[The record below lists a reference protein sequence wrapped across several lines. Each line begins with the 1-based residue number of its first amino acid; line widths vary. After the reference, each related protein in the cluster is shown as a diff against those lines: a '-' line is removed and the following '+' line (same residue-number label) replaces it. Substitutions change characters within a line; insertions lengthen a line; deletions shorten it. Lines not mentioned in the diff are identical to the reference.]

1 MLRSVIRLVVAMAVW
16 AALSAVAAHA
26 QSAPSASNLPSGDD
40 HYQFNQ
46 IDDGYLRLDL
56 KTGEVSQCKARP
68 AGWSCLAVPD
78 ERAAF
83 DGEIARLQ
91 DENAAL
97 KKALLDHG
105 LPLPGGV
112 APLAATRP
120 PAPAAPPPVARSEP
134 PTNPDLKLPSD
145 ADIDRMMAV
154 VEKMWRRLVEM
165 MINLQKDLMKKT

>member
-1 MLRSVIRLVVAMAVW
+1 MLRSVIRLVVAMPVW

-26 QSAPSASNLPSGDD
+26 QSAPSAPTAPSASNLPSGDD

-112 APLAATRP
+112 APLAATWRLLRPRRRLLRAVSRP
-120 PAPAAPPPVARSEP
+120 PIPISSCRAMRTSIA
-134 PTNPDLKLPSD
+134 
-145 ADIDRMMAV
+145 
-154 VEKMWRRLVEM
+154 
-165 MINLQKDLMKKT
+165 